1 MTSRLTHLECARCG
15 ATHDSSLL
23 HQRCDCGG
31 TLLARYHLS
40 PMPLGEVRS
49 HPAGMWRYWP
59 LSPVLGTPIE
69 LGERPTPLLH
79 AGRLSERLGVEVWVK
94 DEGLLPGGTFKA
106 RGAAVGLS
114 RAVELGVKRIVMPS
128 AGNAGGAWALYAARA
143 GIELTVV
150 VAVSAPE
157 FNKKEVRT
165 AGAELIEV
173 EGTIADAGRR
183 AAELAD
189 ETGAFYGAT
198 FSEPYR
204 LEGKKT
210 AWLEAFDEL
219 GDGHSMGFPATI
231 VLPVGGGL
239 AAIAAAKAA
248 EEAIGLGW
256 ATGSPPRIVGV
267 QPEDCAPIVAAF
279 ESGARD
285 VAPWPAEPMTIAA
298 GLRVPAPSEGALV
311 LAAIRAAGGTMVA
324 VSEEEIV
331 ESVRDL
337 ATNEGVLACPEGA
350 ATLAA
355 AQRLAL
361 LGVLEGPV
369 LLYNTG
375 SGIKYL
381 DALAV

>member
-1 MTSRLTHLECARCG
+1 MTSLLTHLECARCG
-15 ATHDSSLL
+15 ATHDASLL

-31 TLLARYHLS
+31 TLLCRYHLS
-40 PMPLGEVRS
+40 RIPLKTVRS
-49 HPAGMWRYWP
+49 HPSGMWRYWP

-69 LGERPTPLLH
+69 LGEGPTPLLQ
-79 AGRLSERLGVEVWVK
+79 AGRLSELLGVEVWVK

-114 RAVELGVKRIVMPS
+114 RAAELGVKRIVMPS

-150 VAVSAPE
+150 VAASAPE

-173 EGTIADAGRR
+173 EGTIADAARR
-183 AAELAD
+183 AAELAN
-189 ETGAFYGAT
+189 ETSAFYAAT

-210 AWLEAFDEL
+210 AWFEVFDGL
-219 GDGHSMGFPATI
+219 GNEESMAFPATI

-248 EEAIGLGW
+248 AEALAVGW
-256 ATGSPPRIVGV
+256 ATRSPPRLVGV
-267 QPEDCAPIVAAF
+267 QAEDCAPIVTAF
-279 ESGARD
+279 ERGADD
-285 VAPWPAEPMTIAA
+285 VEPWPREPTTIAA
-298 GLRVPAPSEGALV
+298 GMRVPAPSEGALV
-311 LAAIRAAGGTMVA
+311 LAAIRASGGTMVA

-337 ATNEGVLACPEGA
+337 AASEGVLACPEGA

-375 SGIKYL
+375 SGVKYL
-381 DALAV
+381 DALS